1 MPHYSRPTT
10 LLGASTS
17 TTTST
22 PQCVADFR
30 MLSLSIISSTGSS
43 SRYTVW
49 GTAVDGLQSPI
60 QAQDWSVATTIVS
73 QGVFTID
80 AGLRWMKIERD
91 NISVSASSNVTMTLH
106 GVVAG

>member
-1 MPHYSRPTT
+1 MPHYSRSVTM
-10 LLGASTS
+10 LGASTS
-17 TTTST
+17 TSTSN
-22 PQCVADFR
+22 PELVADFR
-30 MLSLSIISSTGSS
+30 QLALSITSSTASS

-49 GTAVDGLQSPI
+49 GTAADGLQSAL

-80 AGLRWMKIERD
+80 PGLRWLKVERD
-91 NISVSASSNVTMTLH
+91 SISVSAASNVTFWLH

>member
-1 MPHYSRPTT
+1 MPHYSRSVV

-17 TTTST
+17 TTTSN
-22 PQCVADFR
+22 PELIADYKQ
-30 MLSLSIISSTGSS
+30 LALSIISSTGSS

-49 GTAVDGLQSPI
+49 GTAMDGLQSAL

-80 AGLRWMKIERD
+80 PGLRWLKIERD
-91 NISVSASSNVTMTLH
+91 AISVSASSNVTMALH